1 MLSYR
6 SINNEK
12 QNFFE
17 YLQSNLVN
25 VIYSNPNRKRDEV
38 EENYPDNEIMFEETK
53 EEIPKINKYLKV
65 ETINKE
71 MITNEGTDLI
81 FELQKKFTNY
91 SSQFIKECLKIS
103 SNDRKSTEEFLE
115 NPENN
120 YKSNISY
127 N

>member
-81 FELQKKFTNY
+81 FELQKKY
-91 SSQFIKECLKIS
+91 
-103 SNDRKSTEEFLE
+103 LE
-115 NPENN
+115 
-120 YKSNISY
+120 S
-127 N
+127 